1 MLKYADIKPR
11 VYIETT
17 VISHLVA
24 RPSNDKILAYW
35 QKITRQL
42 WVEYTDRFEF
52 VISEIVKDEIQQ
64 GDVTAAKQRLE
75 AVSALDILQSLPEIG
90 TLVEI
95 LLDVGAVPRNSVVDA
110 QHIAFAAVHGVDYLV
125 SWNHKHLVNKNKRDH
140 IKQVCQKAG
149 FKPITICTPIELIE
163 EIKMKETFDKHID
176 YDPETYTN
184 PILEECYR
192 IKAEI
197 NARYKTVEEFF
208 ADIKMREEE
217 NKRKGFKYVS
227 YYDPEKHKAAL
238 KALEDV

>member
-1 MLKYADIKPR
+1 MLIYVNIKPR
-11 VYIETT
+11 VYVETT

-42 WVEYTDRFEF
+42 WDEHTERFEF

-75 AVSALDILQSLPEIG
+75 VVSSLDILQSVPEISI
-90 TLVEI
+90 LVEI
-95 LLDVGAVPRNSVVDA
+95 LLEVGAVPQNSVIDA

-125 SWNHKHLVNKNKRDH
+125 SWNLKHLVNENKRDY
-140 IKQVCQKAG
+140 IKEVCQKAG
-149 FKPITICTPIELIE
+149 FKPTTICTPIELIKE
-163 EIKMKETFDKHID
+163 TEMKETSDKHID
-176 YDPETYTN
+176 YDPDTYTN

-192 IKAEI
+192 IKSEL
-197 NARYKTVEEFF
+197 NARFKTVEDFF
-208 ADIKMREEE
+208 TYIKAREEE
-217 NKRKGFKYVS
+217 NKRNGVKYVS